1 MVGRRLYR
9 SASMQRIILAFY
21 LPIGYQSLGC
31 SLNGN
36 VVSSALSNTVRNR
49 TEICP
54 PFATSAIPRLLTG
67 TMVITRLSS
76 FYLAIVDPRVDSTTP
91 GSHLGVKMH
100 AHSREATSH
109 LGLGPGV
116 RFRMLDRP
124 QMMWGFHKYRLEPWG
139 RPIAPGRMY

>member
-1 MVGRRLYR
+1 
-9 SASMQRIILAFY
+9 
-21 LPIGYQSLGC
+21 
-31 SLNGN
+31 
-36 VVSSALSNTVRNR
+36 
-49 TEICP
+49 
-54 PFATSAIPRLLTG
+54 
-67 TMVITRLSS
+67 MVITRPRR

-124 QMMWGFHKYRLEPWG
+124 QMMWGFHKHKAHKYIGTELKG
-139 RPIAPGRMY
+139 RISPTDTMKAL

>member
-1 MVGRRLYR
+1 MSQRL
-9 SASMQRIILAFY
+9 ILAFY

-31 SLNGN
+31 SPNGN
-36 VVSSALSNTVRNR
+36 VVKFSTVQHGSDR
-49 TEICP
+49 TVICP
-54 PFATSAIPRLLTG
+54 PFATSAIPRLLTC

-109 LGLGPGV
+109 LELGPGV
-116 RFRMLDRP
+116 RCRMLDRP

>member
-9 SASMQRIILAFY
+9 SASRQRVILAFY
-21 LPIGYQSLGC
+21 LPIGYQPRGC

-49 TEICP
+49 TVIWP

-116 RFRMLDRP
+116 RCRMLDRP

>member
-9 SASMQRIILAFY
+9 SASLQRIILAFY
-21 LPIGYQSLGC
+21 LTIGYQSLGC

-36 VVSSALSNTVRNR
+36 AGKFSTVQHGSDR
-49 TEICP
+49 TVICP

-116 RFRMLDRP
+116 RCRMLDRP

>member
-9 SASMQRIILAFY
+9 SGPPQRVILAFY
-21 LPIGYQSLGC
+21 LPIGYQPRGC
-31 SLNGN
+31 RLNGN
-36 VVSSALSNTVRNR
+36 ARCWTTSHDGSDRTV
-49 TEICP
+49 ICS
-54 PFATSAIPRLLTG
+54 PFVISVISRLLTCI
-67 TMVITRLSS
+67 MVITRPRR

-116 RFRMLDRP
+116 RCRMLYRP

-139 RPIAPGRMY
+139 RAKAPGRMY

>member
-9 SASMQRIILAFY
+9 SGAPHRVILAFY

-36 VVSSALSNTVRNR
+36 AGKFSTVQHGSDR
-49 TEICP
+49 TVICP

-116 RFRMLDRP
+116 RCRMLDRP

>member
-1 MVGRRLYR
+1 
-9 SASMQRIILAFY
+9 
-21 LPIGYQSLGC
+21 
-31 SLNGN
+31 
-36 VVSSALSNTVRNR
+36 
-49 TEICP
+49 
-54 PFATSAIPRLLTG
+54 
-67 TMVITRLSS
+67 MVITRLSS

-116 RFRMLDRP
+116 RCRMLDRP

-139 RPIAPGRMY
+139 RPGACTENPPWVGVGPKRLILTDFTLS